1 MDQDGKLY
9 DPYGGQTDLENK
21 TLRHVSEAFAE
32 DPLRVLR
39 VARFAARYSSYGFQI
54 APEQCSLC
62 KPWPNQVSLM
72 LNTRTCMERDFS
84 RTFRRSCGCLF
95 SDIT

>member
-54 APEQCSLC
+54 APETMQ
-62 KPWPNQVSLM
+62 LM
-72 LNTRTCMERDFS
+72 QTMAESGELDALTPERMERDFAH
-84 RTFRRSCGCLF
+84 F
-95 SDIT
+95 